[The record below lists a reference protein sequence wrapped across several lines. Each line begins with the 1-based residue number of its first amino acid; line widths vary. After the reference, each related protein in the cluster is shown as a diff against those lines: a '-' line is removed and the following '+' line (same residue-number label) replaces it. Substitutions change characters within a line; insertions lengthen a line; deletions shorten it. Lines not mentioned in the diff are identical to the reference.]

1 MSDPVDQALED
12 YFSDL
17 LSDSKL
23 GHDLTK
29 SPVGHKGRVQPE
41 TKISAS
47 VPVKAPAPAPAHA
60 GSASRQQCQVERPA
74 SVSLKAAVPVKIVEV
89 GQRLEKQK
97 LQNLLNSSA
106 PKEAEAPKP
115 APVKAGLI
123 EQNKRPQAPTIP
135 KERPELVSTPCDQEI
150 NDHCDGAKTP
160 TLMPP
165 AKQQHADESQKG
177 TPGLDAAPFDALLF
191 CVGGLT
197 LAVPLVELGQ
207 IYPMSE
213 ELTPLFGQAKWFMGL
228 LPSPSGKVY
237 TVNTAMFVMP
247 ERYKPEECS
256 FKFVVTLANSHWG
269 LAVDEVRQPTRLTPE
284 DVTWRGQRGKRPWLA
299 GTVKSAMC
307 ALIDT
312 RSLERML
319 SANDLA
325 Q

>member
-29 SPVGHKGRVQPE
+29 SLVGHKGKVQPE

-47 VPVKAPAPAPAHA
+47 EPVKAPAPAHA
-60 GSASRQQCQVERPA
+60 GPASRQQCQVERSA

-89 GQRLEKQK
+89 DQRLEKQK
-97 LQNLLNSSA
+97 LQILLNSSA
-106 PKEAEAPKP
+106 PKEAETPKP
-115 APVKAGLI
+115 IPEKARLI
-123 EQNKRPQAPTIP
+123 EQNKRPQAPTVP
-135 KERPELVSTPCDQEI
+135 KERPELASTRYDQEI
-150 NDHCDGAKTP
+150 DHPCNGTETP
-160 TLMPP
+160 THVPP
-165 AKQQHADESQKG
+165 VKQQHTDESQKG
-177 TPGLDAAPFDALLF
+177 TPGLGAAPFDALLF

-247 ERYKPEECS
+247 ERYNPDECK

-284 DVTWRGQRGKRPWLA
+284 DVTWRGQRSKRPWLA

-319 SANDLA
+319 SENDLA